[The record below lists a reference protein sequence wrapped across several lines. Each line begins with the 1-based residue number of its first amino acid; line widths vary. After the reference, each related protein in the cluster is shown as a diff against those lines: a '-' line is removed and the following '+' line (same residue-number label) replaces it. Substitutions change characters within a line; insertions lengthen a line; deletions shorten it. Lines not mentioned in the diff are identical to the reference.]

1 MGGSTT
7 DQQTEPMVA
16 NPRRA
21 RLVALLK
28 EVQAQAGAL
37 ATALDKG
44 AADMGGGKVWVGTTG
59 SAFQSEIEGRK
70 QRLHAQADKLAG
82 IVSAAI
88 ASEPERITASEARAQ
103 HHAYYDYY

>member
-1 MGGSTT
+1 VGGSQA
-7 DQQTEPMVA
+7 DQHTEAMVA

-21 RLVALLK
+21 WLQALLS
-28 EVQAQAGAL
+28 EVQAQASAL
-37 ATALDKG
+37 TTALDKG
-44 AADMGGGKVWVGTTG
+44 AGHGGGKVWVGTTG

-70 QRLHAQADKLAG
+70 QRLHAQADTLAG

-88 ASEPERITASEARAQ
+88 ASEPEQITASEARAQ